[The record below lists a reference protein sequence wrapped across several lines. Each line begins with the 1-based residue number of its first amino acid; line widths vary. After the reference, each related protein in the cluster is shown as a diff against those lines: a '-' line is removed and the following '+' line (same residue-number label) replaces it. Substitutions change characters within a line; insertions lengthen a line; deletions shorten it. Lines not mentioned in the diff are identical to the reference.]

1 MDNIEQQCEDAVFEV
16 CDARERYPSRCADEL
31 QKSIK
36 LKNNMNM
43 LKKFQKSIINDVP
56 DLQQDKYMKG
66 NLNFNKNKICFN
78 YLDSKLQNSINKL
91 NNLKAIMDQIE
102 REKTC
107 CINKL
112 LEH

>member
-1 MDNIEQQCEDAVFEV
+1 
-16 CDARERYPSRCADEL
+16 
-31 QKSIK
+31 
-36 LKNNMNM
+36 M

-56 DLQQDKYMKG
+56 DLQQNKYMKG

-102 REKTC
+102 REKIC

>member
-1 MDNIEQQCEDAVFEV
+1 
-16 CDARERYPSRCADEL
+16 
-31 QKSIK
+31 
-36 LKNNMNM
+36 M

-102 REKTC
+102 REKTY